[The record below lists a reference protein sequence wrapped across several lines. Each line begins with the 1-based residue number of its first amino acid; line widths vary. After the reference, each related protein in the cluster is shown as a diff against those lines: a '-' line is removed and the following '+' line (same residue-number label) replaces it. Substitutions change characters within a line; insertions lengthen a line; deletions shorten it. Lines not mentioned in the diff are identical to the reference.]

1 MVSAPMANAAN
12 AAMAPNTP
20 SAIDS
25 GLTARSTLV
34 SVIAVTLKLA
44 SLPLGSKWR
53 SVSSSA
59 GMAVP

>member
-1 MVSAPMANAAN
+1 MANAAK

-34 SVIAVTLKLA
+34 SVIEVTLKLE
-44 SLPLGSKWR
+44 SLPLG
-53 SVSSSA
+53 A
-59 GMAVP
+59 GG